1 MRILVYGAG
10 AVGGFF
16 GGLLAHAGEDVRFIA
31 RGAQREALQTSGL
44 TIESRL
50 RGTIVIPSVAVSD
63 SAAGGGSVDLILVCV
78 KTQQMASILEDLAA
92 AVGEQTVI
100 VPLQNGVEADEQ
112 LAGRFPHATVLPAVV
127 YVGATLDTPGTVSH
141 VAAGTIGI
149 GARRER
155 DNAVLPAVRDLL
167 ARTGQPIHISNDIQ
181 RERWH
186 KLMWNAAFNSV
197 SAITGRVPAEL
208 VSQPDTRALVVAIM
222 NEVLAVG
229 RACGVDLRQED
240 IDRHISWTEGAAG
253 LRTST
258 MVDRERGRPM
268 ESDGLIGVIVRKGR
282 GVGVPTPCSA
292 VVYALLSAIDGGSGG
307 SAGA

>member
-16 GGLLAHAGEDVRFIA
+16 GGLLAHAGEDVRFVA

-44 TIESRL
+44 RIESRL

-63 SAAGGGSVDLILVCV
+63 SAATGGSVDLILVCV
-78 KTQQMASILEDLAA
+78 KTQQTAGILDDLAA
-92 AVGEQTVI
+92 VVGEQTVI
-100 VPLQNGVEADEQ
+100 VPLQNGVEADEE
-112 LAGRFPHATVLPAVV
+112 LAGRFPHAIVLPAVV
-127 YVGATLDTPGTVSH
+127 YVGATLDAPGTVSH

-149 GARRER
+149 GAMRER
-155 DNAVLPAVRDLL
+155 DLAVLPAIRDLL

-197 SAITGRVPAEL
+197 SGITGRVPAEL
-208 VSQPDTRALVVAIM
+208 VSLQDTRALVLAIM

-240 IDRHISWTEGAAG
+240 IDRHIAWTEGAAG

-258 MVDRERGRPM
+258 MVDRERGRAM
-268 ESDGLIGVIVRKGR
+268 ESDGLVGVIVRKGR

-292 VVYALLSAIDGGSGG
+292 VVYALLNAIDGGR
-307 SAGA
+307 

>member
-44 TIESRL
+44 TIESRQ

-63 SAAGGGSVDLILVCV
+63 SAAVGGSVDLILVCV

-141 VAAGTIGI
+141 VAGGTIGI

-197 SAITGRVPAEL
+197 SAITGRVPADL
-208 VSQPDTRALVVAIM
+208 VSRPETRDLVRAIM
-222 NEVLAVG
+222 NEVVAVG
-229 RACGVDLRQED
+229 RAGGVDLREED
-240 IDRHISWTEGAAG
+240 VDQHIAWTQGAAG

-268 ESDGLIGVIVRKGR
+268 ESDGLVGVIVRKGR
-282 GVGVPTPCSA
+282 EAGVPTPCSA
-292 VVYALLSAIDGGSGG
+292 VVYALLNTIDGQR
-307 SAGA
+307 

>member
-16 GGLLAHAGEDVRFIA
+16 GGLLAHAGEDVRFVA
-31 RGAQREALQTSGL
+31 RGTQREALQTSGL

-50 RGTIVIPSVAVSD
+50 LGTVVVPSVAVAE
-63 SAAGGGSVDLILVCV
+63 SAGTGGVVDLILVCV
-78 KTQQMASILEDLAA
+78 KTQQMAGILDDLAA
-92 AVGEQTVI
+92 AVGERTVI

-112 LAGRFPHATVLPAVV
+112 LAARFPHATVLPAVV
-127 YVGATLDTPGTVSH
+127 YVGATVDRPGTISH
-141 VAAGTIGI
+141 VASGTIGI
-149 GARRER
+149 GATRER
-155 DNAVLPAVRDLL
+155 DSAVLPAVRDLL

-197 SAITGRVPAEL
+197 SAITGRVPADL
-208 VSQPDTRALVVAIM
+208 VSRPETRALVLAIM
-222 NEVLAVG
+222 NEVVAVG

-240 IDRHISWTEGAAG
+240 IDRHIAWTEGAAG

-258 MVDRERGRPM
+258 MVDRERGRAM

-282 GVGVPTPCSA
+282 GAGVPTPCSA
-292 VVYALLSAIDGGSGG
+292 VVFALLNAIDGER
-307 SAGA
+307 

>member
-16 GGLLAHAGEDVRFIA
+16 GGLLAHAGEDVRFVA
-31 RGAQREALQTSGL
+31 RGTQREALQTSGL

-50 RGTIVIPSVAVSD
+50 LGTVVVPSVAVAE
-63 SAAGGGSVDLILVCV
+63 SAGTGGVVDLILVCV
-78 KTQQMASILEDLAA
+78 KTQQMAGILDDLSA
-92 AVGEQTVI
+92 AVGERTVI

-112 LAGRFPHATVLPAVV
+112 LAARFPHATVLPAVV
-127 YVGATLDTPGTVSH
+127 YVGATVDRPGTISH
-141 VAAGTIGI
+141 VASGTIGI
-149 GARRER
+149 GATRER
-155 DNAVLPAVRDLL
+155 DRAVLPAVRDLL
-167 ARTGQPIHISNDIQ
+167 ARTGQPVHISNDIQ

-208 VSQPDTRALVVAIM
+208 VSRPETRALVLAIM

-240 IDRHISWTEGAAG
+240 IDRHIAWTEGAAG

-258 MVDRERGRPM
+258 MVDRERGRAM

-282 GVGVPTPCSA
+282 DVGVPSPCSE
-292 VVYALLSAIDGGSGG
+292 VVYTLLNAIDGVT
-307 SAGA
+307 

>member
-16 GGLLAHAGEDVRFIA
+16 GGLLAHAGEDVRFVA

-63 SAAGGGSVDLILVCV
+63 SAATGGSVDLILVCV
-78 KTQQMASILEDLAA
+78 KTQQMAGILDDLAA
-92 AVGEQTVI
+92 AVGKQTVI

-112 LAGRFPHATVLPAVV
+112 LAGRFPDATVLPAVV

-141 VAAGTIGI
+141 VAAGTIGL

-155 DNAVLPAVRDLL
+155 DNAVLPAVRDEL
-167 ARTGQPIHISNDIQ
+167 AKTGQPIHISNDIQ

-197 SAITGRVPAEL
+197 SAITDRVPADL
-208 VSQPDTRALVVAIM
+208 VSQPDTRALVLAIM

-240 IDRHISWTEGAAG
+240 IDRHIAWTEGAAG

-258 MVDRERGRPM
+258 MVDRERGRAM
-268 ESDGLIGVIVRKGR
+268 ESDGLVGVIVRKGR
-282 GVGVPTPCSA
+282 EFGVPTPCSA
-292 VVYALLSAIDGGSGG
+292 VVYALLNAIDGES
-307 SAGA
+307 

>member
-16 GGLLAHAGEDVRFIA
+16 GGLLAHAGEDVRFVA
-31 RGAQREALQTSGL
+31 RGTQREALQTSGL

-50 RGTIVIPSVAVSD
+50 LGTVVVPSVAVAE
-63 SAAGGGSVDLILVCV
+63 SAGTGGVVDLILVCV
-78 KTQQMASILEDLAA
+78 KTQQMAGILDDLAA
-92 AVGEQTVI
+92 AVGERTVI

-112 LAGRFPHATVLPAVV
+112 LAARFPHATVLPAVV
-127 YVGATLDTPGTVSH
+127 YVGATVDRPGTISH
-141 VAAGTIGI
+141 VASGTIGI
-149 GARRER
+149 GATRER
-155 DNAVLPAVRDLL
+155 DSAVLPAVRDLL
-167 ARTGQPIHISNDIQ
+167 ARTGQPVHISNDIQ

-208 VSQPDTRALVVAIM
+208 VSRPETRALVLAIM

-240 IDRHISWTEGAAG
+240 IDRHIAWTEGAAG

-258 MVDRERGRPM
+258 MVDRERGRAM
-268 ESDGLIGVIVRKGR
+268 ESDGLIGVIVRKGLSA
-282 GVGVPTPCSA
+282 GVPTPCSA
-292 VVYALLSAIDGGSGG
+292 VVYTLLNAIDGER
-307 SAGA
+307 

>member
-1 MRILVYGAG
+1 MRVLVYGAG

-16 GGLLAHAGEDVRFIA
+16 GGLLAHAGEDVRFVA

-44 TIESRL
+44 TIESRR

-63 SAAGGGSVDLILVCV
+63 SAAAGGVVDLILVCV
-78 KTQQMASILEDLAA
+78 KTQQMAGILDDLAA

-100 VPLQNGVEADEQ
+100 VPLQNGVEADEH

-167 ARTGQPIHISNDIQ
+167 AKTGQPIHISTDIQ

-197 SAITGRVPAEL
+197 SAITGRVPADL
-208 VSQPDTRALVVAIM
+208 VSQPDTRALVLAIM

-229 RACGVDLRQED
+229 RAGGVDLRQED
-240 IDRHISWTEGAAG
+240 IDRHIAWTEGAGG

-258 MVDRERGRPM
+258 MVDRERGRAM
-268 ESDGLIGVIVRKGR
+268 ESDGLVGVIVRKGR
-282 GVGVPTPCSA
+282 DVGVSTPCSE
-292 VVYALLSAIDGGSGG
+292 VVYTLLNAIDGER
-307 SAGA
+307 

>member
-16 GGLLAHAGEDVRFIA
+16 GGLLAHAGEDVRFVA

-63 SAAGGGSVDLILVCV
+63 SAASGGLVDLILVCV
-78 KTQQMASILEDLAA
+78 KTQQMAGILDDLAA
-92 AVGEQTVI
+92 AVGERTVI
-100 VPLQNGVEADEQ
+100 VPLQNGVEADEH
-112 LAGRFPHATVLPAVV
+112 LAGRFPDATVLPAVV

-167 ARTGQPIHISNDIQ
+167 AKTGQPIHISNDIQ

-208 VSQPDTRALVVAIM
+208 VSQPDTRALVLAIM
-222 NEVLAVG
+222 DEVLAVG

-240 IDRHISWTEGAAG
+240 IDRHIAWTEGAAG

-258 MVDRERGRPM
+258 MVDRERGRAM

-282 GVGVPTPCSA
+282 TVGVPAPCSE
-292 VVYALLSAIDGGSGG
+292 VVYTLLNAIDGGR
-307 SAGA
+307 

>member
-16 GGLLAHAGEDVRFIA
+16 GGLLAHAGEDVRFVA
-31 RGAQREALQTSGL
+31 RGAQREVLQTSGL

-63 SAAGGGSVDLILVCV
+63 SAATGGSVDLILVCV
-78 KTQQMASILEDLAA
+78 KTQQMTGILDDLAA

-112 LAGRFPHATVLPAVV
+112 LATRFPHATVLPAVV
-127 YVGATLDTPGTVSH
+127 YVGATLDAPGTVSH

-149 GARRER
+149 GANRER
-155 DNAVLPAVRDLL
+155 DTAVLPAVRDLL

-197 SAITGRVPAEL
+197 SAITGRLPAEL
-208 VSQPDTRALVVAIM
+208 VSQPDTRALVLAIM
-222 NEVLAVG
+222 NEVLDVG

-240 IDRHISWTEGAAG
+240 IDRHIAWTESATG

-258 MVDRERGRPM
+258 MVDRERGRAM
-268 ESDGLIGVIVRKGR
+268 ESDGLVGVIVRKGQFT
-282 GVGVPTPCSA
+282 GVPTPCSA
-292 VVYALLSAIDGGSGG
+292 VVYALLNAID
-307 SAGA
+307 AR

>member
-16 GGLLAHAGEDVRFIA
+16 GGLLAHAGEDVRFVA

-50 RGTIVIPSVAVSD
+50 RGTIVIPSVAVSN
-63 SAAGGGSVDLILVCV
+63 SAAAGGPVDLVLVCV
-78 KTQQMASILEDLAA
+78 KTQQTAGILDDLAA
-92 AVGEQTVI
+92 AIAERTII

-112 LAGRFPHATVLPAVV
+112 LSARFPHATVLPAVV
-127 YVGATLDTPGTVSH
+127 YVGATLDTPGTISH

-149 GARRER
+149 GAIRER
-155 DNAVLPAVRDLL
+155 DNAALPAVHDLL
-167 ARTGQPIHISNDIQ
+167 ARTGQPIHISNDIR

-208 VSQPDTRALVVAIM
+208 VAEADTRALVVAIM
-222 NEVLAVG
+222 DEVLAVG

-240 IDRHISWTEGAAG
+240 IDRHIAWTEGAAG

-268 ESDGLIGVIVRKGR
+268 ESDGLVGVIVRKGR
-282 GVGVPTPCSA
+282 SAGVPTPCSA
-292 VVYALLSAIDGGSGG
+292 VVYSLLNAIDGGSGG
-307 SAGA
+307 SPSS